1 MFRALRLLTP
11 VVESMGLVI
20 LCCIFTLS
28 HPLQAGVLVLQPDR
42 PRWGEEV
49 EKCVNILHE

>member
-1 MFRALRLLTP
+1 MFRDLLLLTP

-20 LCCIFTLS
+20 LCCIFTLLR
-28 HPLQAGVLVLQPDR
+28 PLQAGVFVLQPDR

-49 EKCVNILHE
+49 KKMC